1 MLIANELGLRREELT
16 KEGLNVKFVHL
27 DVTEAQ
33 TIAAAKKTI
42 EEAEGKLD
50 VLINNAGV

>member
-1 MLIANELGLRREELT
+1 M
-16 KEGLNVKFVHL
+16 KFVHL
-27 DVTEAQ
+27 DVTDAQ